1 MKRGPVKKKIDK
13 LSNELPELGKL
24 VNHPVN
30 NLAKKSKARSFPK
43 LTKSKAISQALLS
56 KQKSIAQVF

>member
-30 NLAKKSKARSFPK
+30 NLAKKSKARSNPK
-43 LTKSKAISQALLS
+43 LTFNLSSKHLNLVRD
-56 KQKSIAQVF
+56 KRFHN

>member
-24 VNHPVN
+24 LSHTGN
-30 NLAKKSKARSFPK
+30 NLAKKSKAR
-43 LTKSKAISQALLS
+43 
-56 KQKSIAQVF
+56 